1 MTFNELSSGTLAP
14 EEIPDELSILP
25 VYDVSLFPK
34 MVLPLQLA
42 EGAASALVDD
52 AMRGSRMIGL
62 LLSRK
67 ESHEGRHL
75 PSELHTVGT
84 VAMILKRARED
95 DGKIQMMV
103 QGMGRFSIRDYTQ
116 DQPYLRAGVTLVP
129 DILLDDK
136 EAGALATNLLAQ
148 YQKVIKL
155 TPSLPQEL
163 GEMAR
168 SIPAPGTLADMI
180 TSTINVSLDEKQ
192 EVLELADVRERLQKV
207 TELVNYQLEILEIGT
222 RIQTQVKEDMGNK
235 QKEFYLRQQIKAMQ
249 EELGEEGDLA
259 AEVSEYQARIEGTGM
274 PEEAKKE
281 AERELSRL
289 ARMPPSSSE
298 YSVATTYLEWVTS
311 LPWQK
316 ETQDNLDIPRAR
328 KVLDDDH
335 FGLDKPKK
343 RIIEYLAVRKL
354 TQSSKGPILC
364 FAGPPGTGKTS
375 LGRSVARA
383 MGREFIRI
391 AVGGVRDEA
400 EIRGHRRT
408 YVGALP
414 GRIIQGLRRVG
425 SRNPVVVLDEVDK
438 IGSSFQGDPSSA
450 LLEVLDPEQNHTFTD
465 HYLDV
470 AFDLSHVMFITTAN
484 VLYTIPPALLDRMEV
499 LELPGYTDDEK
510 VKIANRYLIP
520 KQRRA
525 HGLSAGN
532 FSLTKGAVKKI
543 ISGYTREA
551 GLRNLEREI
560 AGVCRGAATL
570 IAQEEAK
577 EVAVNVVTVPKFLGT
592 EKYTHDVNDRISVP
606 GVVMGLAWTP
616 AGGEIL
622 YIEVTAMKGNKG
634 LNLTGQMGSVM
645 KESVST
651 ALSFV
656 RSNSRA
662 LGIDDEIFRTIDLH
676 VHVPAGAIPK
686 DGPSAGVAMMTAL
699 VSLLINRV
707 VRKNLAMTGEIT
719 LRGKVLPVGGVKEK
733 VLAAHRV
740 GMKTVI
746 LPRQNE
752 KDLEELPK
760 KVLKALTIHLVS
772 DMVEVL
778 ELAIDR
784 RADEERRRKAQGVR
798 SEQRHGSGE
807 RRRPAMASAVKGETM
822 DRRV

>member
-1 MTFNELSSGTLAP
+1 MTLNELSSGTLAP

-34 MVLPLQLA
+34 MVLPLQA
-42 EGAASALVDD
+42 VEGAASTLVDD
-52 AMRGSRMIGL
+52 AMRGSRIIGL
-62 LLSRK
+62 LLSKK
-67 ESHEGRHL
+67 ESPEGRHA
-75 PSELHTVGT
+75 PSELYTVGT
-84 VAMILKRARED
+84 VAMILKMAKED

-103 QGMGRFSIRDYTQ
+103 QGMGRFGTRGYIQ
-116 DQPYLRAGVTLVP
+116 EAPYLRAGVELIP
-129 DILLDDK
+129 DIPMDDK
-136 EAGALATNLLAQ
+136 EAGALAANLLAQ

-168 SIPAPGTLADMI
+168 SIPDPGTLADMI
-180 TSTINVSLDEKQ
+180 TSTINVSLVEKQ
-192 EVLELADVRERLQKV
+192 TVLERASVKERLKKV
-207 TELVNYQLEILEIGT
+207 TELVNYQLEVLEIGT
-222 RIQTQVKEDMGNK
+222 RIQTQVKEDMTNK
-235 QKEFYLRQQIKAMQ
+235 QKEYYLRQQIKAMQ
-249 EELGEEGDLA
+249 EELGEEGENA
-259 AEVSEYQARIEGTGM
+259 AEVSEYRARIEAANM

-289 ARMPPSSSE
+289 ARMHPSSSE
-298 YSVATTYLEWVTS
+298 YTVATTYLEWATS
-311 LPWQK
+311 LPWQT
-316 ETQDNLDIPRAR
+316 ETTDNLDIKQAR

-335 FGLDKPKK
+335 FGLEKPKK

-354 TQSSKGPILC
+354 TKSSKGPILC

-391 AVGGVRDEA
+391 AVGGIRDEA

-470 AFDLSHVMFITTAN
+470 PFDLSHVMFITTAN
-484 VLYTIPPALLDRMEV
+484 VLHTIPPALLDRLEV

-510 VKIANRYLIP
+510 VKIANRYLVP

-525 HGLSAGN
+525 HGLAAGN

-543 ISGYTREA
+543 ITGYTREA
-551 GLRNLEREI
+551 GLRNLERGI
-560 AGVCRGAATL
+560 AGVCRGAATM
-570 IAQEEAK
+570 IAQEEAEK
-577 EVAVNVVTVPKFLGT
+577 VAVNVVTIPKFLGS
-592 EKYTHDVNDRISVP
+592 EKYTADVNDRISVP

-622 YIEVTAMKGNKG
+622 YIEVTAMKGGKS

-662 LGIDDEIFRTIDLH
+662 LGIDDEIFRGIDLH

-740 GMKTVI
+740 GVKTVI
-746 LPRQNE
+746 LPQQNE

-760 KVLKALTIHLVS
+760 KVLKAMTIHPVS

-784 RADEERRRKAQGVR
+784 RADEERRTMEKRVR
-798 SEQRHGSGE
+798 RE
-807 RRRPAMASAVKGETM
+807 RRMNSG
-822 DRRV
+822 DRKSVV

>member
-1 MTFNELSSGTLAP
+1 MTLNELSSGTLAP

-34 MVLPLQLA
+34 MVLPLQA
-42 EGAASALVDD
+42 IEGAASTLVDD
-52 AMRGSRMIGL
+52 AMRGSRIIGL
-62 LLSRK
+62 LLSKK
-67 ESHEGRHL
+67 ESPEGRHS
-75 PSELHTVGT
+75 PSELYTVGT
-84 VAMILKRARED
+84 VAMILKMAKEE

-103 QGMGRFSIRDYTQ
+103 QGMGRFSTRGYTQ
-116 DQPYLRAGVTLVP
+116 EAPYLRAGVELIPDVP
-129 DILLDDK
+129 MDDK
-136 EAGALATNLLAQ
+136 EAGALAANLLAQ

-168 SIPAPGTLADMI
+168 SIPDPGTLADMI
-180 TSTINVSLDEKQ
+180 TSTINVSLVEKQ
-192 EVLELADVRERLQKV
+192 AVLEWASVKERLKKV
-207 TELVNYQLEILEIGT
+207 TELVNYQLEVLEIGT
-222 RIQTQVKEDMGNK
+222 RIQTQVKEDMTNK
-235 QKEFYLRQQIKAMQ
+235 QKEYYLRQQIKAMQ
-249 EELGEEGDLA
+249 EELGEEGENA
-259 AEVSEYQARIEGTGM
+259 AEVSEYRDRIEAANM

-289 ARMPPSSSE
+289 ARMHPSSSE
-298 YSVATTYLEWVTS
+298 YTVATTYLEWTTS
-311 LPWQK
+311 LPWQT
-316 ETQDNLDIPRAR
+316 ETTDNLDIKQAR

-335 FGLDKPKK
+335 FGLEKPKK

-354 TQSSKGPILC
+354 TKSSKGPILC
-364 FAGPPGTGKTS
+364 LAGPPGTGKTS

-391 AVGGVRDEA
+391 AVGGIRDEA

-425 SRNPVVVLDEVDK
+425 ARNPVVVLDEVDK

-470 AFDLSHVMFITTAN
+470 PFDLSHVMFITTAN
-484 VLYTIPPALLDRMEV
+484 VLHTIPPALLDRLEV

-543 ISGYTREA
+543 IAGYTREA
-551 GLRNLEREI
+551 GLRNLERGI
-560 AGVCRGAATL
+560 AGVCRGAATM
-570 IAQEEAK
+570 IVQEEADK
-577 EVAVNVVTVPKFLGT
+577 VAVNVVGIPKFLGS
-592 EKYTHDVNDRISVP
+592 ERYTADVNDRISVP

-622 YIEVTAMKGNKG
+622 YIEVTAMKGGKS

-662 LGIDDEIFRTIDLH
+662 LGIDDEIFRGIDLH

-740 GMKTVI
+740 GVKTVI

-760 KVLKALTIHLVS
+760 KVLKAMTIHPVS

-784 RADEERRRKAQGVR
+784 RADEERRMVEKRVR
-798 SEQRHGSGE
+798 RERRMDSGE
-807 RRRPAMASAVKGETM
+807 RRRPMMASAVRGKKS
-822 DRRV
+822 

>member
-1 MTFNELSSGTLAP
+1 MTLNELSSGTLAP

-34 MVLPLQLA
+34 MVLPLEA
-42 EGAASALVDD
+42 GEGSASALVDD
-52 AMRGSRMIGL
+52 AMRGRRMIGL
-62 LLSRK
+62 LLSKK
-67 ESHEGRHL
+67 EEIKGSHS

-84 VAMILKRARED
+84 VAMILKMAREE

-103 QGMGRFSIRDYTQ
+103 QGMGRFRSRHYTQ
-116 DQPYLRAGVTLVP
+116 ESPYLRSDIEMIP
-129 DILLDDK
+129 DIPMDDK
-136 EAGALATNLLAQ
+136 EAEAMAANLLNQ

-155 TPSLPQEL
+155 TPALPQEL

-168 SIPAPGTLADMI
+168 SIPDPGTLADMI
-180 TSTINVSLDEKQ
+180 ASTLNISLAEKQ
-192 EVLELADVRERLQKV
+192 DILERASVKERLEGV
-207 TELVNYQLEILEIGT
+207 TGLVNYQLEVLELGT
-222 RIQTQVKEDMGNK
+222 RIQSQVKEDMTKK
-235 QKEFYLRQQIKAMQ
+235 QKEYYLRQQIKAMQ
-249 EELGEEGDLA
+249 EELGEEGENA
-259 AEVSEYQARIEGTGM
+259 SEVSEYRDKIEATGM

-289 ARMPPSSSE
+289 ARMHPSSSE
-298 YSVATTYLEWVTS
+298 YTVATTYLDWVTS
-311 LPWQK
+311 LPWQS
-316 ETQDNLDIPRAR
+316 ETLDNLDIDRAR
-328 KVLDDDH
+328 KILDDDH
-335 FGLDKPKK
+335 FGLEKPKK

-354 TQSSKGPILC
+354 TQSSKGPIIC

-391 AVGGVRDEA
+391 AVGGIRDEA

-425 SRNPVVVLDEVDK
+425 SRNPVVLLDEVDK

-450 LLEVLDPEQNHTFTD
+450 LLELLDPEQNHTFTD

-470 AFDLSHVMFITTAN
+470 PFDLSHAMFITTAN
-484 VLYTIPPALLDRMEV
+484 VLHTIPAALLDRMEI
-499 LELPGYTDDEK
+499 LELPGYIDDEK

-520 KQRRA
+520 KQRKA
-525 HGLSAGN
+525 HGLTSGN

-551 GLRNLEREI
+551 GLRNLERGI
-560 AGVCRGAATL
+560 ASVCRGVATL
-570 IAQEEAK
+570 IAQEEAEK
-577 EVAVNVVTVPKFLGT
+577 VAVNVVNIPKFLGH
-592 EKYTHDVNDRISVP
+592 ERYSADVNDRISVP

-616 AGGEIL
+616 FGGEIL

-634 LNLTGQMGSVM
+634 LNLTGQMGNVM

-656 RSNSRA
+656 RSKSRG
-662 LGIDDEIFRTIDLH
+662 LGIDDEVFKGIDLH

-707 VRKNLAMTGEIT
+707 VRKSLAMTGEIT

-740 GMKTVI
+740 GVRTVI
-746 LPRQNE
+746 LPQQNV
-752 KDLEELPK
+752 KDLDDLPK
-760 KVLKALTIHLVS
+760 KVLKAMTIHPVT

-784 RADEERRRKAQGVR
+784 RSDEDRRTAHKRVNR
-798 SEQRHGSGE
+798 DQRQRSGE
-807 RRRPAMASAVKGETM
+807 RRRSAVASSEKGPPS
-822 DRRV
+822 

>member
-1 MTFNELSSGTLAP
+1 MTINELSSGTLAP

-34 MVLPLQLA
+34 MVLPLQVT

-52 AMRGSRMIGL
+52 AMGGSRIIGL
-62 LLSRK
+62 LLSK
-67 ESHEGRHL
+67 KQSPEGRHA
-75 PSELHTVGT
+75 PSELHAVGT
-84 VAMILKRARED
+84 VAMILKMAREE
-95 DGKIQMMV
+95 DGKIQLMV
-103 QGMGRFSIRDYTQ
+103 QGMGRFATRGYVQ
-116 DQPYLRAGVTLVP
+116 EEPFLRAGVSLIP
-129 DILLDDK
+129 DITMDDK
-136 EAGALATNLLAQ
+136 EAGALAANLLAQ
-148 YQKVIKL
+148 YQEVIKL

-163 GEMAR
+163 AEMAR
-168 SIPAPGTLADMI
+168 SIPDPGTLADMI
-180 TSTINVSLDEKQ
+180 TSTLSVGLAEKQ
-192 EVLELADVRERLQKV
+192 AVLELAGVKERLKKV
-207 TELVNYQLEILEIGT
+207 TELVTYQLEVLKIGT
-222 RIQTQVKEDMGNK
+222 RIQTQVKEDMSNK

-249 EELGEEGDLA
+249 EELGEEGENA
-259 AEVSEYQARIEGTGM
+259 AEVSEYRARIEAAGM

-281 AERELSRL
+281 AERELLRL
-289 ARMPPSSSE
+289 ARMHPSSSE
-298 YSVATTYLEWVTS
+298 YTVAVTYLEWVTS
-311 LPWQK
+311 LPWQQ
-316 ETQDNLDIPRAR
+316 ETRDNLDIIRAR

-343 RIIEYLAVRKL
+343 RIVEYLAVRKL
-354 TQSSKGPILC
+354 TQASKGPILC
-364 FAGPPGTGKTS
+364 FSGPPGTGKTS

-470 AFDLSHVMFITTAN
+470 PFDLSHVMFITTAN
-484 VLYTIPPALLDRMEV
+484 VLHTIPPALLDRMEV

-510 VKIANRYLIP
+510 LKIANRYLIP

-551 GLRNLEREI
+551 GLRNLEREV

-570 IAQEEAK
+570 IAQEEAEK
-577 EVAVNVVTVPKFLGT
+577 VAVNVVTVPKFLGP
-592 EKYTHDVNDRISVP
+592 EKFTHDVNDRISVP

-656 RSNSRA
+656 RSNSRG
-662 LGIDDEIFRTIDLH
+662 LGIDDEVFRNIDLH

-740 GMKTVI
+740 GVKTVI
-746 LPRQNE
+746 LPHQNE
-752 KDLEELPK
+752 KDLAELPK
-760 KVLKALTIHLVS
+760 KVVKALTIHLVT

-784 RADEERRRKAQGVR
+784 RAAEERRTASKRVSRERRLAP
-798 SEQRHGSGE
+798 SD
-807 RRRPAMASAVKGETM
+807 RRRPAMATPLRGGKG
-822 DRRV
+822 

>member
-1 MTFNELSSGTLAP
+1 MSINELSSGTLAP
-14 EEIPDELSILP
+14 EEIPEELSILP

-34 MVLPLQLA
+34 MVLPLQA
-42 EGAASALVDD
+42 TEGAASDLVED
-52 AMRGSRMIGL
+52 AMQGSRIIGL
-62 LLSRK
+62 LLSK
-67 ESHEGRHL
+67 KKSPEGRHI
-75 PSELHTVGT
+75 PSELHQVGT
-84 VAMILKRARED
+84 VAMILKMAKED

-103 QGMGRFSIRDYTQ
+103 QGMGRFGTRDYVQ
-116 DQPYLRAGVTLVP
+116 ERPFLRAGVELIH
-129 DILLDDK
+129 DMRMDEK
-136 EAGALATNLLAQ
+136 EAGAMAANLLTQ
-148 YQKVIKL
+148 YQKVVKL
-155 TPSLPQEL
+155 TPALPQEL

-168 SIPAPGTLADMI
+168 SIPDPGTLADMI
-180 TSTINVSLDEKQ
+180 TSTINVGLEEKQ
-192 EVLELADVRERLQKV
+192 AVLELSRVRDRLKKV

-222 RIQTQVKEDMGNK
+222 RIQTQVKEDMSNK

-249 EELGEEGDLA
+249 EELGEEGENA
-259 AEVSEYQARIEGTGM
+259 AEVSEYRARIDAANM

-289 ARMPPSSSE
+289 ARMHPSSSE
-298 YSVATTYLEWVTS
+298 YTVAITYLEWATS
-311 LPWQK
+311 LPWQE
-316 ETQDNLDIPRAR
+316 ETVDNLDIVRAK

-335 FGLDKPKK
+335 FGLSKPKK

-354 TQSSKGPILC
+354 TQASKGPILC
-364 FAGPPGTGKTS
+364 LAGPPGTGKTS

-438 IGSSFQGDPSSA
+438 IGNSFQGDPSSA

-470 AFDLSHVMFITTAN
+470 PFDLSHVMFITTAN
-484 VLYTIPPALLDRMEV
+484 VLHTIPPALLDRMEV

-532 FSLTKGAVKKI
+532 FSMTKGAVKKI

-551 GLRNLEREI
+551 GLRNLEREV

-570 IAQEEAK
+570 IAQEEAEK
-577 EVAVNVVTVPKFLGT
+577 VAVNVVTVPKFLGP
-592 EKYTHDVNDRISVP
+592 EKFSHDVNDRISVP

-656 RSNSRA
+656 RSNSRG
-662 LGIDDEIFRTIDLH
+662 LGIDDEIFKGIDLH

-740 GMKTVI
+740 GVKTVI

-752 KDLEELPK
+752 KDLAELPK
-760 KVLKALTIHLVS
+760 KVVKALTIHLVS

-778 ELAIDR
+778 ELSIDR
-784 RADEERRRKAQGVR
+784 RTAGERRAAQKRVSQDRRYAEGD
-798 SEQRHGSGE
+798 
-807 RRRPAMASAVKGETM
+807 RRRPAMATPMRGKKG
-822 DRRV
+822 

>member
-1 MTFNELSSGTLAP
+1 MNELSSGTLAP

-34 MVLPLQLA
+34 MVLPLQA
-42 EGAASALVDD
+42 TEGAASDLVED
-52 AMRGSRMIGL
+52 AMQGNRIIGL
-62 LLSRK
+62 LLSKK
-67 ESHEGRHL
+67 ESPEGRHE
-75 PSELHTVGT
+75 PSELHSVGT
-84 VAMILKRARED
+84 VAMILKMAREE

-103 QGMGRFSIRDYTQ
+103 QGMGRFGTRAYVQ
-116 DQPYLRAGVTLVP
+116 EQPFLRAGVELIP
-129 DILLDDK
+129 DTGMAEK
-136 EAGALATNLLAQ
+136 EAGAMAANLLAQ
-148 YQKVIKL
+148 YQKVVKL

-168 SIPAPGTLADMI
+168 SIPDPGTLADMI
-180 TSTINVSLDEKQ
+180 TSTINVSLEEKQ
-192 EVLELADVRERLQKV
+192 AVLELARVKDRLKKV
-207 TELVNYQLEILEIGT
+207 TELVNYQLEILEIGS
-222 RIQTQVKEDMGNK
+222 RIQTQVKEDMSNK

-249 EELGEEGDLA
+249 EELGEEGENA
-259 AEVSEYQARIEGTGM
+259 AEVSEYRARIEAANM

-281 AERELSRL
+281 AERELLRL
-289 ARMPPSSSE
+289 ARMHPSSSE
-298 YSVATTYLEWVTS
+298 YTVAITYLEWVTS

-316 ETQDNLDIPRAR
+316 ETADNLDIVRAK

-335 FGLDKPKK
+335 FGLTKPKK

-354 TQSSKGPILC
+354 TQASKGPILC

-391 AVGGVRDEA
+391 AVGGIRDEA

-450 LLEVLDPEQNHTFTD
+450 LLEVLDPEQNNTFTD

-484 VLYTIPPALLDRMEV
+484 VLHTVPPALLDRMEV

-510 VKIANRYLIP
+510 IKIANRYLIP

-525 HGLSAGN
+525 HGLSSGN

-551 GLRNLEREI
+551 GLRNLEREV
-560 AGVCRGAATL
+560 AGVCRGVATL
-570 IAQEEAK
+570 IAQEEAEK
-577 EVAVNVVTVPKFLGT
+577 VAVNVVTVPKFLGP
-592 EKYTHDVNDRISVP
+592 EKYSHDVNDRISVP

-656 RSNSRA
+656 RSNSRG
-662 LGIDDEIFRTIDLH
+662 LGIDDEVFKGIDLH

-740 GMKTVI
+740 GVKTVI
-746 LPRQNE
+746 LPHQNE
-752 KDLEELPK
+752 KDLAELPK

-778 ELAIDR
+778 ELSIDR
-784 RADEERRRKAQGVR
+784 RSAEERRAAQKRVSRDRRYTEGD
-798 SEQRHGSGE
+798 
-807 RRRPAMASAVKGETM
+807 RRRPAMATPMRGKKS
-822 DRRV
+822 

>member
-1 MTFNELSSGTLAP
+1 MTLNELSSGTLAP

-34 MVLPLQLA
+34 MVLPLQA
-42 EGAASALVDD
+42 TEGAASALVDD
-52 AMRGSRMIGL
+52 AMRGGRIIGL

-67 ESHEGRHL
+67 GRPDGRHAPTDL
-75 PSELHTVGT
+75 YTVGT
-84 VAMILKRARED
+84 VAMILKMARED

-103 QGMGRFSIRDYTQ
+103 QGMGRFSTLAYTQ
-116 DQPYLRAGVTLVP
+116 EDPYLRAGVELIP
-129 DILLDDK
+129 DIPMDEK
-136 EAGALATNLLAQ
+136 EAGAMAANLLAQ

-168 SIPAPGTLADMI
+168 SIPDPGTLADMI
-180 TSTINVSLDEKQ
+180 TSTINISLAEKQ
-192 EVLELADVRERLQKV
+192 AVLERASLKERLKKV

-222 RIQTQVKEDMGNK
+222 RIQTQVKEDMSNK
-235 QKEFYLRQQIKAMQ
+235 QKEYYLRQQIKAMQ
-249 EELGEEGDLA
+249 EELGEEGESA
-259 AEVSEYQARIEGTGM
+259 AEVSEYRARIEAAGM
-274 PEEAKKE
+274 TEEARKE

-289 ARMPPSSSE
+289 ARMHPSSSE
-298 YSVATTYLEWVTS
+298 YTVATTYLEWVTS
-311 LPWQK
+311 LPWQA
-316 ETQDNLDIPRAR
+316 ETKDNLDIVQAR

-335 FGLDKPKK
+335 FGLEKPKK

-364 FAGPPGTGKTS
+364 LAGPPGTGKTS

-391 AVGGVRDEA
+391 AVGGIRDEA

-425 SRNPVVVLDEVDK
+425 SRNPVVLLDEVDK
-438 IGSSFQGDPSSA
+438 IGGSFQGDPSSA

-470 AFDLSHVMFITTAN
+470 PFDLSHVLFITTAN
-484 VLYTIPPALLDRMEV
+484 VLHTIPPALLDRLEV
-499 LELPGYTDDEK
+499 LELPGYTADEK
-510 VKIANRYLIP
+510 LKIANRYLIP
-520 KQRRA
+520 KQRKA
-525 HGLSAGN
+525 HGLATGN

-551 GLRNLEREI
+551 GLRNLERGI
-560 AGVCRGAATL
+560 AGVCRGAATM
-570 IAQEEAK
+570 IVQEEA
-577 EVAVNVVTVPKFLGT
+577 ETVAVNVLNLHKFLGS
-592 EKYTHDVNDRISVP
+592 ERYTADVNDRISVP

-656 RSNSRA
+656 RSNSKG
-662 LGIDDEIFRTIDLH
+662 LGIDEDIFKAIDLH

-699 VSLLINRV
+699 VSLLTNRV
-707 VRKNLAMTGEIT
+707 VRKNLVMTGEIT

-740 GMKTVI
+740 GMKIVI

-760 KVLKALTIHLVS
+760 KVLKALTIHLVT

-784 RADEERRRKAQGVR
+784 RADETRRAADKTVHRERRL
-798 SEQRHGSGE
+798 GSGE
-807 RRRPAMASAVKGETM
+807 RRRPAMAPALRGKKS
-822 DRRV
+822 